1 MVESKHVSC
10 DAQCWADKK
19 LLDKDE
25 ANENRPVQRLP
36 SLHCCIKQTGTNTLT
51 RVWGCNYI
59 FNITNKMHIYSEI
72 HVLLSTLPYV
82 LIKKPTRCT
91 NFWNLFWNETI
102 CFGQFFCTPSGV
114 FHSTHRNGVC
124 RTVLLTACE
133 QDQDVVLILLP
144 SCMTHTPL
152 LCVQWKTPDDGQRN
166 CPKHAEFH
174 SKINLKN

>member
-133 QDQDVVLILLP
+133 QDQDGFLIIKP
-144 SCMTHTPL
+144 TRYTNFS
-152 LCVQWKTPDDGQRN
+152 
-166 CPKHAEFH
+166 
-174 SKINLKN
+174 NLFLE